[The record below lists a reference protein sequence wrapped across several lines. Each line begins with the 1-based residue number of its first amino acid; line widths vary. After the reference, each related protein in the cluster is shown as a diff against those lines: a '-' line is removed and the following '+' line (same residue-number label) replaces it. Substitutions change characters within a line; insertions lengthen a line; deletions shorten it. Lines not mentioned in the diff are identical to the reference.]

1 MGTQWIEIFAGM
13 KNPGM
18 RHVLGLVLCG
28 QQEQLPEDRTTTKNL
43 ERWEKIGLLRQ
54 GPGWELNEQ
63 LLTSALR
70 ARARP
75 KPEGVQRFFNGPRLL
90 SLPAKPAERH
100 EVLRQIR
107 DAAIGADEEL
117 SEERLNDRLRTI
129 HPDVAL
135 LRRYMVD
142 SLLLERSANGS
153 AYRSTGAA

>member
-1 MGTQWIEIFAGM
+1 M
-13 KNPGM
+13 
-18 RHVLGLVLCG
+18 LCG

-90 SLPAKPAERH
+90 SLPAKPLNGTRCCARSGM
-100 EVLRQIR
+100 R
-107 DAAIGADEEL
+107 
-117 SEERLNDRLRTI
+117 RL
-129 HPDVAL
+129 AL
-135 LRRYMVD
+135 MR
-142 SLLLERSANGS
+142 N
-153 AYRSTGAA
+153 